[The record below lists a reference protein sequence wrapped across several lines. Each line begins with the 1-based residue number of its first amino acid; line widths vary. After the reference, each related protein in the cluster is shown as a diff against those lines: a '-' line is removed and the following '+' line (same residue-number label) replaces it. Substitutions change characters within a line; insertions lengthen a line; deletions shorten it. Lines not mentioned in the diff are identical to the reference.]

1 MPKLTLPGYKY
12 LGPGNPLNSGKP
24 INEADSIAER
34 HDWEY
39 NSAKHKEDIFES
51 DNKAID
57 DFRESFIN
65 NPSIG
70 SAAGYI
76 GLGIKHN
83 FEKAID
89 KVIYPPNL
97 TGM

>member
-12 LGPGNPLNSGKP
+12 LGPGNKLNIGKP
-24 INEADSIAER
+24 VNEADSIAER

-39 NSAKHKEDIFES
+39 NSAKHQEDILES

-57 DFRESFIN
+57 DFRNSFLEKPN
-65 NPSIG
+65 IG
-70 SAAGYI
+70 SAAGYL

-83 FEKAID
+83 FEKAIN
-89 KVIYPPNL
+89 KVVYPPNL
-97 TGM
+97 TGT